1 MKKAL
6 LLLSFTIW
14 GWAANAQ
21 KYPVPADKNKVVW
34 VRQGKKLVD
43 LEKTDLHTAY
53 SSTRL
58 TGKANFSIVADG
70 AKSAIIRS
78 GNPADVF
85 IVKLDAGA
93 DPEKVIELFRFES
106 DKDQRSIP
114 LGEKVLGKSHAPEQ
128 EKPTL
133 LFTKVEENVY
143 AISPENQLDLGE
155 YVFIVNRPK
164 TNMSSAANGR
174 VQTFTGYCFSVGN

>member
-6 LLLSFTIW
+6 LLLSFTIF

-21 KYPVPADKNKVVW
+21 KYPVPADKNKVMW

-43 LEKTDLHTAY
+43 LEKTDLHTSY

-58 TGKANFSIVADG
+58 TGKANFALVADG
-70 AKSAIIRS
+70 AKSATIRS
-78 GNPADVF
+78 GNPTDVF
-85 IVKLDAGA
+85 IVKLEAGA
-93 DPEKVIELFRFES
+93 DPEKAIELFRFDE

-114 LGEKVLGKSHAPEQ
+114 LGEKVLGKSHTADQ
-128 EKPTL
+128 DKPTL
-133 LFTKVEENVY
+133 IFTKIEENVY
-143 AISPENQLDLGE
+143 AISVENQLDLGE
-155 YVFIVNRPK
+155 YVFIINRPK